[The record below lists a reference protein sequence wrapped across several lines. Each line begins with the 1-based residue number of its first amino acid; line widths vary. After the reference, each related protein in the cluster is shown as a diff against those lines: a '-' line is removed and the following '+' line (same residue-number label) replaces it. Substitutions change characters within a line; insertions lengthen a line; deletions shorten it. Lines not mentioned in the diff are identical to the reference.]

1 MDKHKVLFD
10 RYMDLQSEDQKLN
23 ITGYEK
29 FIQRGKLIS
38 IKVRFK
44 NSRWLIVY
52 CNKRNQLLLY

>member
-29 FIQRGKLIS
+29 FIQRGNLIS
-38 IKVRFK
+38 IKV
-44 NSRWLIVY
+44 SQI
-52 CNKRNQLLLY
+52 